1 MGRGRSLIFKMVALL
16 LGMALRLQLFAN
28 SDIML
33 KRKNESAAWLK
44 DLEVRMGN
52 SYHLLFHLSCYRALM
67 RDVNDIWCLVICTAR
82 HISEFSFLDLT
93 VRVIV
98 I

>member
-1 MGRGRSLIFKMVALL
+1 MGRGRSLVLKMKALL
-16 LGMALRLQLFAN
+16 LRMALRLQLFAD

-33 KRKNESAAWLK
+33 KRKNESAARLE

-52 SYHLLFHLSCYRALM
+52 SCHLLFHLPCYIALM
-67 RDVNDIWCLVICTAR
+67 RDVNGICCLVICTTR

-93 VRVIV
+93 VRMIV